1 MKIKNLLT
9 LFIFCLMVLLSCAK
23 NETEEAQP
31 ELKEPELLSSSPE
44 NGATNINILTE
55 QAELLFN
62 SDITIANKSRI
73 TVNGLIVEEAVAEG
87 EKLTISLPS
96 LEAKTLYTISIGE
109 LAIKR
114 NGGAVNSESMTITF
128 TTDKAPDI
136 SITDSLVVSNPSQ
149 EVRNLYG
156 FIKENYGENVISSAM
171 ANVNWNIN
179 EAEWVNLHT
188 GKYPAIATFDYVHL
202 YASPANWID
211 YTDISVVEDWWANN
225 GIISAGWHWV
235 VPTYEGSTDYTYK
248 PSETT
253 FRPENALT
261 EGTWENEIVN
271 ADLEKI
277 CENLLLLKNKNI
289 PIIWRPLHEAAGN
302 IYEYPD
308 GKAWFWWGYDG
319 AEAYKDLW
327 IYMFNYFENKGLNN
341 LIWVWTTQTKDNA
354 FYPGDAY
361 VDMIGRDIY
370 NTTDVSA
377 IIDQYNSI
385 QETYPTKII
394 TLSECGNVSPISS
407 QWTEGAK
414 WSYFMPWYDYER
426 TNDIT
431 DENFNGTD
439 HQYANAEWWIDAMN
453 HEAVITLDEMPN
465 LH

>member
-1 MKIKNLLT
+1 MKIITLLT
-9 LFIFCLMVLLSCAK
+9 LSIFCLLVLPSCAK
-23 NETEEAQP
+23 NETEEARP
-31 ELKEPELLSSSPE
+31 ELKVPELLSSSPE
-44 NGATNINILTE
+44 NGDTDIDILIE
-55 QAELLFN
+55 DAELLFN

-73 TVNGLIVEEAVAEG
+73 TVNGSVAKEVVAEG
-87 EKLTISLPS
+87 KKLTISLPT

-114 NGGAVNSESMTITF
+114 NGGAVNTESIIITF
-128 TTDKAPDI
+128 TTAKAPEV
-136 SITDSLVVSNPSQ
+136 SITDSLVVNNPSG
-149 EVRNLYG
+149 EVKNVYG
-156 FIKENYGENVISSAM
+156 FIKETYGKKIISSAM

-179 EAEWVNLHT
+179 EAEWVKLHT

-235 VPTYEGSTDYTYK
+235 VPTYEGSTNYTYK

-302 IYEYPD
+302 IYEYSD

-319 AEAYKDLW
+319 AQAYKDLW
-327 IYMFNYFENKGLNN
+327 IYMFNYFESKGLNN

-354 FYPGDAY
+354 FYPGDSY
-361 VDMIGRDIY
+361 VDMVGRDIY
-370 NTTDVSA
+370 NTTDVSD
-377 IIDQYNSI
+377 IIEQYNSI
-385 QETYPTKII
+385 QETYPSKII
-394 TLSECGNVSPISS
+394 TLSECGTVAPLSS
-407 QWTEGAK
+407 QWAAGAK

-431 DENFNGTD
+431 DEDFNGTE